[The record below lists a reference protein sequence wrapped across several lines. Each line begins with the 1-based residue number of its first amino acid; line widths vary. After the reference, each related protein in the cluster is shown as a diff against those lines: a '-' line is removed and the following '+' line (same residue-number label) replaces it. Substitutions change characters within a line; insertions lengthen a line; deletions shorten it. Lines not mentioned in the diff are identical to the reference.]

1 MHLLLLLAACSSMRG
16 ADIDPPPPTGDGSY
30 RPSWDPPSIHAEV
43 DFAADDASGAFY
55 LTPHMEDGRLTG
67 SIRRI
72 WPGPVNESVRIDHL
86 FHAECGDGLVGN
98 LIFSDGSV
106 TEGGVTLTPNV
117 GPELQLVATEPGTW
131 ALILPV
137 RFEVEDVSDMGCGD
151 RYEGEVLETTFNG
164 QVDLPVPKP
173 AVDLGAACE
182 LLVDGSTVPV
192 GLADPAHPSLRVDG
206 AVTLEARGG
215 TTLRVERGTR
225 HVQVVGMGHVDV
237 LLDDAL
243 QVSLPVVPPQDIS
256 SMDLEI
262 RMADGSFI
270 TDAAPS
276 NLARR
281 AAADRRTL
289 RLRRATRGV
298 DRVQCHWRLH
308 PRARHL
314 PRRSPTSV
322 RAESRNL

>member
-86 FHAECGDGLVGN
+86 FHAECGDGLVGH

-117 GPELQLVATEPGTW
+117 GPELQLVATEPRTW

-151 RYEGEVLETTFNG
+151 RYEGEVLETTFNV

-173 AVDLGAACE
+173 AVGRP
-182 LLVDGSTVPV
+182 VSSWST
-192 GLADPAHPSLRVDG
+192 
-206 AVTLEARGG
+206 
-215 TTLRVERGTR
+215 
-225 HVQVVGMGHVDV
+225 
-237 LLDDAL
+237 
-243 QVSLPVVPPQDIS
+243 
-256 SMDLEI
+256 
-262 RMADGSFI
+262 
-270 TDAAPS
+270 AAPFRS
-276 NLARR
+276 A
-281 AAADRRTL
+281 
-289 RLRRATRGV
+289 
-298 DRVQCHWRLH
+298 
-308 PRARHL
+308 
-314 PRRSPTSV
+314 SPTLHTRPCGSMEQSRSKHEGAPRSV
-322 RAESRNL
+322 SSGAPATCRS